1 MGWGLH
7 GALGDCWGDPGVGG
21 AGLLGARANK
31 DCVFLVSTAPISPQ
45 THPSAWPFMEP
56 VKKSE
61 APDYYEIIRFP
72 IGRLLCP
79 APQDRIAEE
88 GAEDPTLIVLRTHF
102 WGGGSLGIIQSE
114 RGMG

>member
-1 MGWGLH
+1 MLERTRVVWS
-7 GALGDCWGDPGVGG
+7 
-21 AGLLGARANK
+21 LLQ
-31 DCVFLVSTAPISPQ
+31 LPPTSPQ

-79 APQDRIAEE
+79 VPQDRITEE
-88 GAEDPTLIVLRTHF
+88 GAEDPPFIVGSVLGTQV
-102 WGGGSLGIIQSE
+102 WGGGSLGIAQSE
-114 RGMG
+114 RGMSWDPWLVSGWGVQRPGEGS